1 MLHAPSDS
9 RTNLR
14 IRSIVGLIP
23 LFAAE
28 VPNDELLAA
37 VLRFVARATWLLTHH
52 LHLAALVSQWQKP
65 G

>member
-1 MLHAPSDS
+1 M
-9 RTNLR
+9 
-14 IRSIVGLIP
+14 VGLVP

-28 VPNDELLAA
+28 VLNDELLAA
-37 VLRFVARATWLLTHH
+37 VPRFVARATWLLTHH